1 MAIIHNPD
9 SEYSREMAQWNTQK
23 RNGGKNANGYEAFP
37 SMLYKAFARDNGKV
51 MCGDPL
57 AAVGD
62 AVGEAFARSCQL
74 TVGNEDERDRAL
86 AQGWSIGPMEAIEK
100 YEHDMQSIA
109 EVTAQRHFADQ
120 RLGELAK
127 AEAKLA
133 DDATHEQ
140 VPAVPETPVRRKRG
154 RPLKVRTS

>member
-9 SEYSREMAQWNTQK
+9 SEYSREMTKWNTQK
-23 RNGGKNANGYEAFP
+23 RHGGMGANGYEPFP
-37 SMLYKAFARDNGKV
+37 KMVYQARARENGKV

-74 TVGNEDERDRAL
+74 IVGNEDERDRAL
-86 AQGWSIGPMEAIEK
+86 AQGWSLGPMEAIEK

-120 RLGELAK
+120 RLGALAQ

-133 DDATHEQ
+133 DDATHAQ
-140 VPAVPETPVRRKRG
+140 VNHYFTFF
-154 RPLKVRTS
+154 TS

>member
-23 RNGGKNANGYEAFP
+23 RHGGKNANGFEPFP
-37 SMLYKAFARDNGKV
+37 TMLYKAFARDNGKV

-62 AVGEAFARSCQL
+62 ALAEAFSRSCQL
-74 TVGNEDERDRAL
+74 TVGNAEERDRAL
-86 AQGWSIGPMEAIEK
+86 AQGWSTGPDLALEK
-100 YEHDMQSIA
+100 YEHDLRVIA
-109 EVTAQRHFADQ
+109 DVTAQRHFTDQ
-120 RLGELAK
+120 AMS
-127 AEAKLA
+127 ASAQVEAAQA

-140 VPAVPETPVRRKRG
+140 VPSVPEIPVKRKRG
-154 RPLKVRTS
+154 RPFKHAEA